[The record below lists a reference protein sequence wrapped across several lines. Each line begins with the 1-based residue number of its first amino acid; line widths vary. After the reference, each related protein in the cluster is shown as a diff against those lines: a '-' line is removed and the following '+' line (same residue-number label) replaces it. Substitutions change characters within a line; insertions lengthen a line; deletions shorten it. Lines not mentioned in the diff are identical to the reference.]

1 MAVHMIFRKY
11 IETNTRNTL
20 LFLGFLSFVTI
31 EARTTIDNPRPGEL
45 SQVLSPAQIDTC
57 TEIVLTGKLN
67 SADIRLLR
75 RMAGYVGSDGES
87 AGSLRYLDLSGAR
100 FVSDKEAYLSV
111 DAEQAHLYIYQKY
124 SYTSNLSDRVQNYSI
139 RGGWMSS
146 NSSVA
151 SSGLGG
157 GDSWGYKRNFAVLNV
172 KDDEELYYP
181 SSYRMTGKKKKSVL
195 FHSMRRIKGHHLK
208 KVNGQWQWS
217 SHIRKGRF
225 CVDMFYGCKNLKILI
240 IPGSVKCCSRVSIYK
255 DDIKYFFR

>member
-1 MAVHMIFRKY
+1 MNVSGSKGRSFF
-11 IETNTRNTL
+11 
-20 LFLGFLSFVTI
+20 LFLLSCVVACV

-75 RMAGYVGSDGES
+75 RMAGYVESDGES

-100 FVSDKEAYLSV
+100 FVSDKNPYLTV
-111 DAEQAHLYIYQKY
+111 DAEKENLCFFQKPYGTSPLTDHVGKASAKNGPVGAVTLSGYEGGDAWIYMKNFAILN
-124 SYTSNLSDRVQNYSI
+124 YTGDEIYLPGATNHRV
-139 RGGWMSS
+139 S
-146 NSSVA
+146 NS
-151 SSGLGG
+151 
-157 GDSWGYKRNFAVLNV
+157 
-172 KDDEELYYP
+172 
-181 SSYRMTGKKKKSVL
+181 KKNGIV
-195 FHSMRRIKGHHLK
+195 FQSMRRIKGHHLR

-217 SHIRKGRF
+217 SYIRKGRF

-255 DDIKYFFR
+255 DGIKYYFR

>member
-1 MAVHMIFRKY
+1 MNVSGSKGRSFF
-11 IETNTRNTL
+11 
-20 LFLGFLSFVTI
+20 LFLLSCVVACV

-45 SQVLSPAQIDTC
+45 GQVLSPAQIDTC

-208 KVNGQWQWS
+208 KVNGSWQWS
-217 SHIRKGRF
+217 SYIRKGRF

-255 DDIKYFFR
+255 DGIKYFFR